1 MHHQTHLISIFPK
14 KNMAYHINGY
24 ATPAAGLAAL
34 RQMKRE
40 VCCKSQFKFLCTACG
55 EHVNR
60 GDKITKA
67 MTCRE
72 GMTLRFR
79 GCDSTSPY
87 CGPADTNFYQPNT
100 GDVWVHIGCI
110 PYWFNTFT
118 NKYEKHMTAFTMDP
132 KTPIDFPLK
141 YEITRMNRAAG
152 VIQRAWLSRRT
163 CNTRVWIVMDK
174 FTKAEKVYRGKVTDR
189 VSLPPPMFLIVTF
202 SDGEKRMYHPDHL
215 SLLNHEG
222 LRRIYT
228 GPTLSNFS
236 GMTDL
241 NYGRLLK
248 NIKKKNPQSGCII
261 P

>member
-1 MHHQTHLISIFPK
+1 MHHQTHQISIFPK

-87 CGPADTNFYQPNT
+87 CGPGDTNFYQPNT

-118 NKYEKHMTAFTMDP
+118 NKYEKHLTAFTMDP

-141 YEITRMNRAAG
+141 HEITRMNRAAG

-163 CNTRVWIVMDK
+163 HNMRVWIVMDK
-174 FTKAEKVYRGKVTDR
+174 FTKTEKVYRGKVTGW
-189 VSLPPPMFLIVTF
+189 VSLPRAMHLIVTF
-202 SDGEKRMYHPDHL
+202 SDGEKRMYHPAHL

-236 GMTDL
+236 RITDL
-241 NYGRLLK
+241 HYGRLIK
-248 NIKKKNPQSGCII
+248 NINGKSRQSGSII

>member
-1 MHHQTHLISIFPK
+1 MHHQTHQISIFSK
-14 KNMAYHINGY
+14 KNMAYYINGY
-24 ATPAAGLAAL
+24 ATPAAGAAAA

-40 VCCKSQFKFLCTACG
+40 VCCKSQFKFKCTACG

-87 CGPADTNFYQPNT
+87 CGVGDTCFYQPNT
-100 GDVWVHIGCI
+100 GDIWVHIGCI
-110 PYWFNTFT
+110 PYWFNHFT
-118 NKYEKHMTAFTMDP
+118 NKYQKELTAFTMHP
-132 KTPIDFPLK
+132 KTPIDIPLK
-141 YEITRMNRAAG
+141 HQITRLNRAAG
-152 VIQRAWLSRRT
+152 IIQRAWLSRKSR
-163 CNTRVWIVMDK
+163 NTRVWIVMDK
-174 FTKAEKVYRGKVTDR
+174 FSKTERVYRGMITDIITH
-189 VSLPPPMFLIVTF
+189 PFMLIVTF

-236 GMTDL
+236 GITDL

-248 NIKKKNPQSGCII
+248 NVKKKNPQSGSII

>member
-1 MHHQTHLISIFPK
+1 MHHQTHQISIFPK

-202 SDGEKRMYHPDHL
+202 SDGEKRMYHPTTFLFSITKDYDVSTQARL
-215 SLLNHEG
+215 S
-222 LRRIYT
+222 
-228 GPTLSNFS
+228 PTF
-236 GMTDL
+236 
-241 NYGRLLK
+241 RE
-248 NIKKKNPQSGCII
+248 
-261 P
+261 